1 MNLTLTSHFLWQAV
15 RHTREREKVRTLNH
29 FAALFPNPG
38 LICVQLEA
46 VKSQLG
52 KSQLVFPHLVGTGT
66 DRLLK
71 SVIFTECLC
80 SSVQNVLLSPEK
92 KKKKKSTQC

>member
-15 RHTREREKVRTLNH
+15 RHTREKEKVRTLNH
-29 FAALFPNPG
+29 FAALFPNPS

-46 VKSQLG
+46 EKSPLG
-52 KSQLVFPHLVGTGT
+52 KSQLVFPHLVGTGI

-71 SVIFTECLC
+71 SVIFTECLLHKMSC
-80 SSVQNVLLSPEK
+80 
-92 KKKKKSTQC
+92 